1 MPRLSA
7 NAHAVAKGLPLVL
20 LLALASPQRPAAAQ
34 PSPALPA
41 SVLEAEQQHERVLAH
56 QQRLEGILAE
66 QSARIARLKRQQQG
80 LQRDAQL
87 QRALREA
94 QSVAARLDALQQ
106 GSVKRARARLEQT
119 YRQAL
124 AAPIADR
131 GLRARL
137 LERQARL
144 RARASRAPTRI
155 VVGVTADPLDDA
167 DDLETKA
174 DLLRDSADKVER
186 ELRAVRTQL
195 ATLERRAT
203 LQRHQAAASSDLFIE
218 EAPRWVAQARS
229 SVSAS
234 TTPEA
239 TSSASDSPLSPLAGP
254 TEGQPSYARPDTAT
268 DSAGPAALGAP
279 SSSGNVLGTYGAANA
294 NAAPRGPGGPAAN
307 IPLVSPPTAPKGNDR
322 PAVGV
327 SGAGGPAAPP
337 TLVTTTTV
345 TLASVLDPATLRELE
360 QALRSGNASAHADAL
375 RRAAQRLEQ
384 LAGRLKLQSQALRR
398 DAARERRAP

>member
-7 NAHAVAKGLPLVL
+7 NAHALAKGLPLVL
-20 LLALASPQRPAAAQ
+20 LLALASSQRLAGAQ

-66 QSARIARLKRQQQG
+66 HSARIARLKRQQQG

-106 GSVKRARARLEQT
+106 GSVKRARALLEQT
-119 YRQAL
+119 YRRAL

-144 RARASRAPTRI
+144 RASASKAPMRI
-155 VVGVTADPLDDA
+155 VVGVTAGPLDDA

-239 TSSASDSPLSPLAGP
+239 PSATSNSPLSPLAGP
-254 TEGQPSYARPDTAT
+254 TEGQPSYARPDTAA
-268 DSAGPAALGAP
+268 DSTGPAALD
-279 SSSGNVLGTYGAANA
+279 
-294 NAAPRGPGGPAAN
+294 
-307 IPLVSPPTAPKGNDR
+307 APKGLG
-322 PAVGV
+322 AA
-327 SGAGGPAAPP
+327 SGAFSTP
-337 TLVTTTTV
+337 T
-345 TLASVLDPATLRELE
+345 ASTSP
-360 QALRSGNASAHADAL
+360 
-375 RRAAQRLEQ
+375 
-384 LAGRLKLQSQALRR
+384 
-398 DAARERRAP
+398 

>member
-1 MPRLSA
+1 MLRLSA
-7 NAHAVAKGLPLVL
+7 NAHAFAKGLPLVL
-20 LLALASPQRPAAAQ
+20 LLALASSQRLAGAQ
-34 PSPALPA
+34 PSPTVPA

-106 GSVKRARARLEQT
+106 GSVKRARALLEQT

-131 GLRARL
+131 DLRARL

-144 RARASRAPTRI
+144 RATASKAPTRI
-155 VVGVTADPLDDA
+155 VVGVTAGPLDDA

-234 TTPEA
+234 TTTEA
-239 TSSASDSPLSPLAGP
+239 TAGAGNSPLSPLAGP

-268 DSAGPAALGAP
+268 DSTGPAAL
-279 SSSGNVLGTYGAANA
+279 N
-294 NAAPRGPGGPAAN
+294 
-307 IPLVSPPTAPKGNDR
+307 APKGF
-322 PAVGV
+322 
-327 SGAGGPAAPP
+327 GAASTAFSTPTASTSPGGARSATTNTPAAPSP

-360 QALRSGNASAHADAL
+360 RALRSGNASAHADAL

-398 DAARERRAP
+398 DAERERRSP

>member
-7 NAHAVAKGLPLVL
+7 NAHALAKGLPLVL
-20 LLALASPQRPAAAQ
+20 LLALASSQRLAGAQ

-66 QSARIARLKRQQQG
+66 HSARIARLKRQQQG

-106 GSVKRARARLEQT
+106 GSVKRARALLEQT
-119 YRQAL
+119 YRRAL

-144 RARASRAPTRI
+144 RASASKAPMRI
-155 VVGVTADPLDDA
+155 VVGVTAGPLDDA

-239 TSSASDSPLSPLAGP
+239 PSATSNSPLSPLAGP
-254 TEGQPSYARPDTAT
+254 TEGQPSYARPDTAA
-268 DSAGPAALGAP
+268 DSTGPAALD
-279 SSSGNVLGTYGAANA
+279 
-294 NAAPRGPGGPAAN
+294 
-307 IPLVSPPTAPKGNDR
+307 APKGLG
-322 PAVGV
+322 AA
-327 SGAGGPAAPP
+327 SGAFSTPTASTSPGGARGATTNTPAAPSP

-360 QALRSGNASAHADAL
+360 RALRSGNASAHADAL

-384 LAGRLKLQSQALRR
+384 LAGRLKVQSQALRR
-398 DAARERRAP
+398 DAERERRAP